1 MNIKPAR
8 GMQLLA
14 SHKIPP
20 RSFIQIVA
28 ALAVGIVV
36 KLYGMCERHFEKI
49 DKAFEHVALHRAV
62 HEEHRVV
69 VVIQAESIAFH
80 DLNIAV
86 SFRPAVSDRCY
97 LGIYLNAR

>member
-36 KLYGMCERHFEKI
+36 KLYGC
-49 DKAFEHVALHRAV
+49 VS
-62 HEEHRVV
+62 
-69 VVIQAESIAFH
+69 VISRRLTKPLNTSLSIGRYMKST
-80 DLNIAV
+80 V
-86 SFRPAVSDRCY
+86 
-97 LGIYLNAR
+97 